1 MLTEKELRTR
11 LNELDKF
18 WDENNKSRVQRK
30 VGGAW
35 PADYFWYIYTRE
47 AYLEILELR
56 ANDEK
61 WES

>member
-11 LNELDKF
+11 LKELDKF

-47 AYLEILELR
+47 TYLEILELR